1 MTGKIR
7 SYLLYNANQNN
18 KDSVSHRLREK
29 RFALFSEFCSKLKKP
44 VSILDLGGSDY
55 HWRNSRFRDNK
66 NFHITIVNTE
76 QQNIK
81 DIRNM
86 SFIKKDVKDLDY
98 FDDSE
103 FDLVYSNSL
112 FEHINN
118 FEDQKKLAW
127 EIQRIGKHYFIQT
140 PNYYFPVE
148 PHFLFPFF
156 QFLPE
161 AARTKLIMKYDLGW
175 FRKQESESKARE
187 LAASVR
193 LLKKS
198 ELKKM
203 FPGGKFFTE
212 KYLLLNKSFI
222 IYS

>member
-1 MTGKIR
+1 MYSKLR

-18 KDSVSHRLREK
+18 KDSISGILRKK
-29 RFALFSEFCSKLKKP
+29 RFAFFAGFCSKLKKP
-44 VSILDLGGSDY
+44 VSIIDLGGSDY
-55 HWRNSRFRDNK
+55 HWRNSRFRDNL

-76 QQNIK
+76 QQNIN
-81 DIRNM
+81 DIRNLC
-86 SFIKKDVKDLDY
+86 FIKKDIRDLKF
-98 FDDSE
+98 FDNRE
-103 FDLVYSNSL
+103 FDIVYSNSL

-118 FEDQKKLAW
+118 FDEQKILAS

-156 QFLPE
+156 QFMSE
-161 AARTKLIMKYDLGW
+161 GMKKKLIMKMDLGW
-175 FRKQESESKARE
+175 YKKQDDEKKAAE
-187 LAASVR
+187 LAQSIR

-198 ELKKM
+198 ELMKM
-203 FPGGKFFTE
+203 FPHGKLYKE
-212 KYLLLNKSFI
+212 KYFLLNKSFI

>member
-18 KDSVSHRLREK
+18 KDSVSHRLREI
-29 RFALFSEFCSKLKKP
+29 RFAFFSEFCSKLEKP
-44 VSILDLGGSDY
+44 VNILDLGGSDY

-66 NFHITIVNTE
+66 NFQITIVNTE
-76 QQNIK
+76 LQNIK
-81 DIRNM
+81 DISNM
-86 SFIKKDVKDLDY
+86 SFIKKDVRDLDY
-98 FDDSE
+98 FDDIE

-118 FEDQKKLAW
+118 FEEQKKLAG

-140 PNYYFPVE
+140 PNYYFPLE

-156 QFLPE
+156 QFMPDSI
-161 AARTKLIMKYDLGW
+161 RTKLIMKHDLGW
-175 FRKQESESKARE
+175 FKKQVDESKARE
-187 LAASVR
+187 LASSVR
-193 LLKKS
+193 LLRKS

-203 FPGGKFFTE
+203 FPGGKIFTE

>member
-1 MTGKIR
+1 MFGKLR
-7 SYLLYNANQNN
+7 SYLLYNANQNH
-18 KDSVSHRLREK
+18 KDSVSYRLRKK
-29 RFALFSEFCSKLKKP
+29 RFEFFSEFCSKLKKP
-44 VSILDLGGSDY
+44 VKILDLGGSDY

-76 QQNIK
+76 LQNIK
-81 DIRNM
+81 DISNM
-86 SFIKKDVKDLDY
+86 SFIKKDVRDLDY
-98 FDDSE
+98 FDDIE

-118 FEDQKKLAW
+118 FEEQKKLAG

-140 PNYYFPVE
+140 PNYYFPLE

-156 QFLPE
+156 QFMPE
-161 AARTKLIMKYDLGW
+161 SIRTKLIMKYDLGW
-175 FRKQESESKARE
+175 FKKQVDESKARE
-187 LAASVR
+187 LASSVR
-193 LLKKS
+193 LLRKS

-203 FPGGKFFTE
+203 FPGGKIFTE

>member
-18 KDSVSHRLREK
+18 KDSVSSRLREK
-29 RFALFSEFCSKLKKP
+29 RFAFFSEFCSKLEKP
-44 VSILDLGGSDY
+44 VNILDLGGSDY

-66 NFHITIVNTE
+66 NFQITIVNTE
-76 QQNIK
+76 LQNIK
-81 DIRNM
+81 DISNM
-86 SFIKKDVKDLDY
+86 SFIKKDVRDLDY
-98 FDDSE
+98 FDDIE

-118 FEDQKKLAW
+118 FEEQKKLAG

-140 PNYYFPVE
+140 PNYYFPLE

-156 QFLPE
+156 QFMPE
-161 AARTKLIMKYDLGW
+161 SIRTKLLMKYDLGW
-175 FRKQESESKARE
+175 FKKQVDESKARE
-187 LAASVR
+187 LAVSVR
-193 LLKKS
+193 LLRKS

-203 FPGGKFFTE
+203 FPGGKIFTE

>member
-1 MTGKIR
+1 MFGKLR
-7 SYLLYNANQNN
+7 SYLLYNANQNH
-18 KDSVSHRLREK
+18 KDSVSYRLRKK
-29 RFALFSEFCSKLKKP
+29 RFEFFSEFCSKLKKP
-44 VSILDLGGSDY
+44 VNILDLGGSDY

-81 DIRNM
+81 DLRNL
-86 SFIKKDVKDLDY
+86 SFIKKDVKDLNY
-98 FDDSE
+98 FDDKE

-118 FEDQKKLAW
+118 YDEQKKLAG
-127 EIQRIGKHYFIQT
+127 EIRRIGRHYFIQT

-148 PHFLFPFF
+148 PHFLIPFF
-156 QFLPE
+156 QFLPV
-161 AARTKLIMKYDLGW
+161 TWKTMLIKKYDLGW
-175 FRKQESESKARE
+175 YKKHKDEDKARE
-187 LAASVR
+187 LADSVR

-198 ELKKM
+198 ELKQI
-203 FPGGKFFTE
+203 FPGGKIYTE
-212 KYLLLNKSFI
+212 KYFLLNKSFI